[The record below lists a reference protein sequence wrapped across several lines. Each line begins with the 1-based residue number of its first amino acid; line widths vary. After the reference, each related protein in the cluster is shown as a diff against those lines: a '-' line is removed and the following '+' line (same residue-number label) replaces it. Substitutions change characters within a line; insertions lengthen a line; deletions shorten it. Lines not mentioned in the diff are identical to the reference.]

1 MYRFLCRH
9 CYRSSRYPTSTII
22 RTLSTNQRIVD
33 MEYKQVGPASHIVA
47 IMKLNNSPVNS
58 LNTALLASFNRTFQE
73 ISNSTNIQ
81 GIVITSSLPST
92 FSAGLELS
100 ELYKTDEKRLRTF
113 WTLVQDCWFNLYS
126 SKLPIAV
133 AINGH
138 CLAGGTVIAVASD
151 YRIAVAG
158 HYGIGVTAAK
168 IGVIAPPWFQGNIR
182 EVIGQRQT
190 ELMLSQGKIFSPK
203 EAFDIKLVDEIYD
216 GNDLVTHSAQS
227 LLPFMETSF
236 DARVIMK
243 QSLRKELIQRLE
255 KQKDEDTEKFVNFI
269 LKPSVQ
275 ERLGTFISTL
285 KSK

>member
-1 MYRFLCRH
+1 
-9 CYRSSRYPTSTII
+9 
-22 RTLSTNQRIVD
+22 
-33 MEYKQVGPASHIVA
+33 MEYKQVGPASHVVA
-47 IMKLNNSPVNS
+47 IMTLNNSPVNS
-58 LNTALLASFNRTFQE
+58 LNTALLTSFNRIFQE
-73 ISNSTNIQ
+73 ISNSTDIQ

-92 FSAGLELS
+92 FSAGLELN
-100 ELYKTDEKRLRTF
+100 ELYKTDEKRLRIF
-113 WTLVQDCWFNLYS
+113 WALVQDCWFNLYS

-138 CLAGGTVIAVASD
+138 CLAGGTVITVASD
-151 YRIAVAG
+151 YRIAVPG

-168 IGVIAPPWFQGNIR
+168 IGVIAPPWFQSNIR

-190 ELMLSQGKIFSPK
+190 ELMLSQGKIFSPT

-216 GNDLVTHSAQS
+216 GNDLVTHSAHS

-236 DARVIMK
+236 DARVFMK
-243 QSLRKELIQRLE
+243 QSLRRELIQRFE